1 MATPKK
7 KKNGK
12 WRVQVYLGKT
22 ADGRQII
29 KTVTADTKAECVY
42 KASVLKYEGITEE
55 KTAPELTVGE
65 VVEQYILSVRG
76 VISPTTLR
84 GYETIR
90 TNYFRSLMPCPVS
103 ALDNLVMQQA
113 VNEETQRLTRH
124 GEPISPKSVQNGWG
138 LIETA
143 LRKVCGLTFDI
154 KLPQLQVKI
163 KEFPEP
169 QLIARAIKG
178 TTSELPC
185 LLAMWLG
192 LRMGEIKGLDCSSVR
207 NGCLY
212 IEQTR
217 VYQGGREVVKPT
229 AKNDRSIRVLKL
241 PPYLLSLIESATPYP
256 NYCETGENAPLI
268 ATPRNRIYKRWKRI
282 AKANGWEMT
291 FHDLRSVNA
300 TIGLHIGIPDKVMMA
315 RNGYKTDYTLKK
327 TYQQMFSNS
336 RQEADRQIDDFFGKI
351 LG

>member
-29 KTVTADTKAECVY
+29 KTVTADTKAECEY
-42 KASVLKYEGITEE
+42 KASVLKHDGVPGQPT
-55 KTAPELTVGE
+55 KMTVGE
-65 VVEQYILSVRG
+65 VVEKYVESVEK

-90 TNYFRSLMPCPVS
+90 NNYFPTLMTMRVSSLT
-103 ALDNLVMQQA
+103 NLVVQTA
-113 VNEETQRLTRH
+113 ITEESVRLTRH
-124 GEPISPKSVQNGWG
+124 GKVLSPKSVSNGWG

-143 LRKVCGLTFDI
+143 LKKVCGLTFDV
-154 KLPQLQVKI
+154 KLPQREVKI
-163 KEFPEP
+163 KEFPDPKE
-169 QLIARAIKG
+169 IALAVKG
-178 TTSELPC
+178 TSSELPC

-207 NGCLY
+207 NGILH

-217 VYQGGREVVKPT
+217 VYQDGAERVKPT
-229 AKNDRSIRVLKL
+229 AKNDRSIRNLEL
-241 PPYLLSLIESATPYP
+241 PPYLLSLIQSTEEWQ
-256 NYCETGENAPLI
+256 NYAETGENCPLI
-268 ATPRNRIYKRWKRI
+268 PTPRNRIYKRWKRI
-282 AKANGWEMT
+282 AKEHGWEMT
-291 FHDLRSVNA
+291 FHDLRAVNA
-300 TIGLHIGIPDKVMMA
+300 SIAIVLGIPDKYMMQ
-315 RNGYKTDYTLKK
+315 RNGYKTDSTLKRV
-327 TYQQMFSNS
+327 YQSVFTSS
-336 RQEADRQIDDFFGKI
+336 RKSADKQIDDFFTDI